1 MLDRFFEK
9 VRSLFGGTT
18 NAAKREYTGKEEAE
32 GVIVYFNHRKG
43 YGFVKSPDVEERV
56 FLHVSELEGRASKG
70 KKVVFATE
78 QSSEG
83 IRAVKARIVTV

>member
-1 MLDRFFEK
+1 MLNRFFKK
-9 VRSLFGGTT
+9 VRGLFGDTPGGE
-18 NAAKREYTGKEEAE
+18 KRESTGKGETE

-43 YGFVKSPDVEERV
+43 YGFVKSPEVEERV

-70 KKVVFATE
+70 KRVVFATE

-83 IRAVKARIVTV
+83 IRAVKARIVTA